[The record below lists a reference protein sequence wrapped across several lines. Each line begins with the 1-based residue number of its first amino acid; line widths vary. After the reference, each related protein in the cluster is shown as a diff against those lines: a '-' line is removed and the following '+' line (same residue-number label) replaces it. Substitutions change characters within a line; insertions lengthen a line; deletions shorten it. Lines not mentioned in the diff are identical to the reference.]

1 MTRNERAVSLRIKRR
16 AEAAGERLRMARVR
30 RGISGTEMAAR
41 SGISR
46 PTLQRLEQ
54 GSLQVSLAVLA
65 RVLEI
70 LGLDDGLD
78 ALAASDELGERLAD
92 ARLKRPRR
100 STKPSLADE
109 L

>member
-1 MTRNERAVSLRIKRR
+1 M
-16 AEAAGERLRMARVR
+16 R

-78 ALAASDELGERLAD
+78 ALAGSDELGERLAD